1 LESELGDLT
10 QRFTIL
16 GQMRDKERA
25 IEKASRTEE
34 SNRANDLALR
44 LLEARSFIHSTMSL
58 EYGPTDE
65 PSKP

>member
-1 LESELGDLT
+1 
-10 QRFTIL
+10 
-16 GQMRDKERA
+16 MRDKERA